1 MPVTMIPRLVLV
13 LAVLAGLTV
22 LPANAQETTA
32 TGTAETTSAA
42 TLTEGDLPDLLSDRA
57 VVLAT
62 WNGGAFTNHDLTSTL
77 RFRKPQSM
85 AEMDERQILYMP
97 RNRLAGVVSDLVY
110 EQLLYERAVKDG
122 VTSALPEIRKK
133 LDEFD
138 YNTLAKVYYDKV
150 FTPRIQKLQDAD
162 LLERYEAD
170 KDTRH
175 TVPENWLVQE
185 LFLSGYELH
194 EVKEG
199 ETLESIAR
207 DISGTADAAA
217 RILRADALH
226 YFRKA
231 PGEAQGK
238 SITHPLKPGEQLFVP
253 VSRDDETSKAA
264 LAADLLKKA
273 RAGEDFTRI
282 VEEHTDVPGGNRAAA
297 FVPDFHL
304 MHAPLAEFIRNGKTN
319 DVSDVIRGPHGL
331 HILKVVDHQTTTVR
345 PFDEVKG
352 RMLVPADSESV
363 YAELVRKEVLDE
375 LREKYGV
382 KVDTELLKRDTI
394 DGEKPV
400 AGDTPLVT
408 GTDFVYTVDEFRKDL
423 APTMRGWDGMTFQE
437 RQELVR
443 TAPEV
448 VKHLIGLDA
457 RAMKLDESP
466 EFREAL
472 QSKALMEV
480 VAEYMRRE
488 SARRPEPTEADYRE
502 YHRKNID
509 RYTEAGKVTLREITK
524 RVNPSQPPAARAK
537 AVENARAEL
546 ASIRGQIRTAEDF
559 EQMARRESQSI
570 ATRSR
575 GGLIGTVPADF
586 RGPTVK
592 NVIDQ
597 LDPGQVSEPFL
608 YGAEV
613 MILMMDAETPPTPKP
628 YEEVAGRVKNDYA
641 RDVPRRQQQDRRA
654 KLLEEAGFELKF

>member
-1 MPVTMIPRLVLV
+1 MTLRALVV
-13 LAVLAGLTV
+13 LAALAGLCA
-22 LPANAQETTA
+22 LPAHAQETTA
-32 TGTAETTSAA
+32 TDTVETTSVA
-42 TLTEGDLPDLLSDRA
+42 TRADGDIPDLMSPSA
-57 VVLAT
+57 IVLAT
-62 WNGGAFTNHDLTSTL
+62 WKGGAFTNHDLTSTL
-77 RFRKPQSM
+77 RFRKPASM
-85 AEMDERQILYMP
+85 AEMDERQILFMP
-97 RNRLAGVVSDLVY
+97 RHRLAGVVGDLVY
-110 EQLLYERAVKDG
+110 EQILYERAVKDG
-122 VTSALPEIRKK
+122 VTSALPELRGK

-138 YNTLAKVYYDKV
+138 YNTLAKVYYDTV

-170 KDTRH
+170 KETRH

-199 ETLESIAR
+199 ETLDSVAR
-207 DISGTADAAA
+207 DISGAADAAA

-231 PGEAQGK
+231 PGEAAGK

-253 VSRDDETSKAA
+253 VSKDEETSKAA
-264 LAADLLKKA
+264 LAAELLKKA
-273 RAGEDFTRI
+273 RAGEDFTKI
-282 VEEHTDVPGGNRAAA
+282 VEEHTDVPGNNRAAP

-304 MHAPLAEFIRNGKTN
+304 MHAPLAEFIRRGKTD

-375 LREKYGV
+375 LREKHGV
-382 KVDTELLKRDTI
+382 KIDTELLKRDTI

-400 AGDTPLVT
+400 PGDTPLVT

-423 APTMRGWDGMTFQE
+423 APTMRSWDAMTFQE

-448 VKHLIGLDA
+448 VKHLIGRDA
-457 RAMKLDESP
+457 REMKLDQAP
-466 EFREAL
+466 EFVEAL

-488 SARRPEPTEADYRE
+488 SAKRTEPSEADYLD
-502 YHRKNID
+502 YYRKNID
-509 RYTEAGKVTLREITK
+509 RYTEPARVTLREITK
-524 RVNPSQPPAARAK
+524 RVNPSQPPAARAQ
-537 AVENARAEL
+537 AVEKARTEL
-546 ASIRGQIRTAEDF
+546 TRIREQIRTAEDF

-575 GGLIGTVPADF
+575 GGLLGTVAADF

-608 YGAEV
+608 YGAEM
-613 MILMMDAETPPTPKP
+613 MILKMDAETPPSPKP
-628 YEEVAGRVKNDYA
+628 YEEVAGRVKNDYT
-641 RDVPRRQQQDRRA
+641 RDVPRKQQQDRRT